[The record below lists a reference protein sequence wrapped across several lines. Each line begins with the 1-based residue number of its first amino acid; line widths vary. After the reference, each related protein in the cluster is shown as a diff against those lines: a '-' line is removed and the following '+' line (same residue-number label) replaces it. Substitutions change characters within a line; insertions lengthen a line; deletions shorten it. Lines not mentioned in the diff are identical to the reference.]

1 MEQTDPIQTQPT
13 GRFCWRIVQ
22 WNRVRVGLRRSSQTG
37 RWLTSHRDPSSG
49 QSVMS

>member
-22 WNRVRVGLRRSSQTG
+22 WNRVRVGPRRVKLAAGSL
-37 RWLTSHRDPSSG
+37 LTATQVLANP
-49 QSVMS
+49 